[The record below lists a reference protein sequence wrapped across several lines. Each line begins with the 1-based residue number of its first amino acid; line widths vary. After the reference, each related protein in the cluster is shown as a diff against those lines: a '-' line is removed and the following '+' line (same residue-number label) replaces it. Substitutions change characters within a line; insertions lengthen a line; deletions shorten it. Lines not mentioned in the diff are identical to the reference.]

1 MKYRSILILSLLLLQ
16 ACGNRQKSS
25 LQEGEAGTYS
35 WQHELVGGQETRD
48 TNSDLA
54 LSGTLLETNA
64 RELLVLG
71 QGSQIA
77 QINALAGSR
86 SGRLSR
92 PNYDLILRML
102 QYKKE
107 SQESIEMLAG
117 PLRRLWGAHDG
128 GADRP
133 WPGQADVDSVLALV
147 HEGGTYFVDLSVL
160 LRLPGME
167 IDLDPVLAG
176 TMADRSLDSL
186 RKLGYMDQLIR
197 VEDTWRAIGKAADG
211 KDWSI
216 ALINPAN
223 QQELGRIPLKEQAI
237 ALVHAGQQATELGGR
252 AASSLVD
259 PKTGMP
265 ATQVLAAWVIAPTAE
280 AAHAWAYAL
289 AILGQEKGLPLI
301 ETHAGFA
308 AAVIEKTDKGPIWR
322 ASRTFPLAEPS
333 ADLLAGGQ

>member
-1 MKYRSILILSLLLLQ
+1 MKYGSILILSLLLLQ

-25 LQEGEAGTYS
+25 LQEGETAGYT
-35 WQHELVGGQETRD
+35 WQHELVGGPETRD

-64 RELLVLG
+64 RELQVLG
-71 QGSQIA
+71 QASQIA
-77 QINALAGSR
+77 QINSLAGSR

-107 SQESIEMLAG
+107 SQERIEMLAG

-128 GADRP
+128 GGDRP

-167 IDLDPVLAG
+167 IDLDPVLVG

-211 KDWSI
+211 KEWNV
-216 ALINPAN
+216 ALKHPAS
-223 QQELGRIPLKEQAI
+223 QQELGRIPLKEQSL
-237 ALVHAGQQATELGGR
+237 ALVHAGQQATQLGGR

-259 PKTGMP
+259 PQSGMP
-265 ATQVLAAWVIAPTAE
+265 VTQVLAAWVIAPTAE
-280 AAHAWAYAL
+280 AAHAWAYAC
-289 AILGQEKGLPLI
+289 AILGAEKGLPLI
-301 ETHAGFA
+301 ESKAGFE
-308 AAVIEKTDKGPIWR
+308 AAVIEKAEKGPVWQATR
-322 ASRTFPLAEPS
+322 AFPLAAPS
-333 ADLLAGGQ
+333 AQLLAGGQ